1 MNHQGIEHTETIVTG
16 EISLLIVSDYDVI
29 TARQRGKWF
38 AEQIGFVG
46 SMPTLLSSLISEL
59 ARNLLISAKRGKI
72 IIQSVQ
78 SGIKQ
83 GITVITSEVGQNG
96 KGAVGIKR
104 DPELIRS
111 SQPRV
116 MSTALQGAV
125 AVGLEAGGEQPVIVS
140 SGRGLNE
147 DIMVEYS
154 NYASSKICRM
164 LLARRDLADLVEIIP
179 AMNGTT
185 TVKVTK
191 WL

>member
-29 TARQRGKWF
+29 TARQKGKWF

-46 SMPTLLSSLISEL
+46 SIPTLLSSLISEL
-59 ARNLLISAKRGKI
+59 ARNLLISAKHGKI

-78 SGIKQ
+78 SGINK
-83 GITVITSEVGQNG
+83 GMTVIASAGGQNG

-104 DPELIRS
+104 DSDLIRS

-116 MSTALQGAV
+116 LSTAPQGAV
-125 AVGLEAGGEQPVIVS
+125 AIGLEVGVEQPAAVS
-140 SGRGLNE
+140 SARGLNE

-154 NYASSKICRM
+154 SYASSKICKM

-179 AMNGTT
+179 AVNGTT